1 MNKEEKFL
9 RKISDNTNTHTPRA
23 RRRKMERE
31 LKKLN
36 VWKNSENKSGSTES
50 TDKTSW
56 HQASLMPHSA
66 TQTHFWFTSLMSEAE
81 IMFWMDEFL
90 SETPSEVSALGMI
103 RADIE
108 EFGFETWLDLP
119 AEFVIESYYEV
130 TEAVLN
136 QVCDRFQFLFEEQ
149 SMLRDADISIE
160 NSFEPIEAMYGV
172 RDGFMGTMESMKH
185 YVETQRIAKES
196 YKKND

>member
-36 VWKNSENKSGSTES
+36 VWKNNENKSGSTES

-56 HQASLMPHSA
+56 HQASHMPHNV
-66 TQTHFWFTSLMSEAE
+66 TQTHFWSTRLMSENE
-81 IMFWMDEFL
+81 IMHWMEEFL
-90 SETPSEVSALGMI
+90 SETGAELSALGMI

-108 EFGFETWLDLP
+108 EFGFESWLDLSS
-119 AEFVIESYYEV
+119 EFVIDSYYEV
-130 TEAVLN
+130 TEAVVD

-149 SMLRDADISIE
+149 TMLKEADISPE
-160 NSFEPIEAMYGV
+160 HTFDPVEAMYGV
-172 RDGFMGTMESMKH
+172 KEGFMGTFASMRH
-185 YVETQRIAKES
+185 YVETQRLAKES